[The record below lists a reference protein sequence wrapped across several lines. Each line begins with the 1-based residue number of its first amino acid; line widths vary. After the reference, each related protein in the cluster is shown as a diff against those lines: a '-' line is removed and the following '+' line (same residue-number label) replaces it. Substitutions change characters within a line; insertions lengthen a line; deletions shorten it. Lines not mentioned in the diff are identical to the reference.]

1 MANEKDIIDLGSVTV
16 PTKWDDITLKKFSEI
31 ERYYSDKD
39 KKFNVI
45 DVLDILIDKDRD
57 YIMSLPSEFLESI
70 LSKMSFLQT
79 SPKTKEPS
87 NKVTIK
93 GETYIVKTMEK
104 LKTGEYVAAD
114 GIIKSDPHNY
124 AAIMAILCRKDGETY
139 DSHYEAEVLD
149 DRIKFWEDQPV
160 TEILPV
166 VSFFLTCYATLEIP
180 SRLYSKVEEAVKHIQ
195 QSIDSSD
202 RIGASK
208 RFFLNLRMKR
218 LRKSLR
224 SINNT
229 SRTRSLSSRIS
240 LKKARWKRK
249 KTLGRKTGEKQ

>member
-1 MANEKDIIDLGSVTV
+1 MDNIIDLGSVTV

-70 LSKMSFLQT
+70 LNKMSFLQT

-104 LKTGEYVAAD
+104 LKTGEYVSVD
-114 GIIKSDPHNY
+114 TVIKNDPHNY
-124 AAIMAILCRKDGETY
+124 AAIMAILCRKDDEVY
-139 DSHYEAEVLD
+139 DSKYEAEILE
-149 DRIKFWEDQPV
+149 DRIKFWEEQPV

-166 VSFFLTCYATLEIP
+166 VSFFLTCYMALEIP
-180 SRLYSKVEEAVKHIQ
+180 SQLYSKVEEAITHIQ
-195 QSIDSSD
+195 QNINSSD
-202 RIGASK
+202 KIGVFK
-208 RFFLNLRMKR
+208 RCYLNWQMKR
-218 LRKSLR
+218 LRKSLK
-224 SINNT
+224 STNNT

-240 LKKARWKRK
+240 SRKARWKLKRMRSK
-249 KTLGRKTGEKQ
+249 RT